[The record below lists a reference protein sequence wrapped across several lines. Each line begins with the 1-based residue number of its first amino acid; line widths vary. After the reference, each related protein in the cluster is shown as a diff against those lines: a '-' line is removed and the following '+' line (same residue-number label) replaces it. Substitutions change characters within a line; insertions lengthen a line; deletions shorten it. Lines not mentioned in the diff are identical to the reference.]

1 MSDTLRERIAEACC
15 LAENAPS
22 WSWVPDNGAGDQ
34 DVSPRRPRR
43 ERRGLRGDVYYA
55 MADAVLSVLH
65 EAGEQGDGQ
74 RQRNELL
81 NTFAPTEPT
90 VDDVPRSEVADA
102 AQTQSLLVGWLTDAG
117 LREPMG
123 NDGLADRV
131 VESMAGQ
138 GWRLQRTV
146 LASPAVAGEQEGR
159 YEYRIVEEPCGELIG
174 YFERRLVGP
183 WLRAE
188 SRSPVVA
195 GEQDDPYMAT
205 ACSRCEGS
213 GLRPDYSGR
222 RCEVCAGEQEGDQ

>member
-15 LAENAPS
+15 LAENGPS

-34 DVSPRRPRR
+34 
-43 ERRGLRGDVYYA
+43 DVYYA

-65 EAGEQGDGQ
+65 EAGE
-74 RQRNELL
+74 
-81 NTFAPTEPT
+81 
-90 VDDVPRSEVADA
+90 
-102 AQTQSLLVGWLTDAG
+102 DAG

-159 YEYRIVEEPCGELIG
+159 YEYRIVEEPCGEPLPDG
-174 YFERRLVGP
+174 GQRFTSYFERRLVGP

-195 GEQDDPYMAT
+195 LVAPLFDPVEEYN
-205 ACSRCEGS
+205 
-213 GLRPDYSGR
+213 
-222 RCEVCAGEQEGDQ
+222 Q